1 MQRLRECGVPTVLQK
16 NIEDS
21 NVSMVDEMTAMM
33 SGQRTIQSAAQLL
46 KMYDQLTGKAA
57 QVGTM

>member
-1 MQRLRECGVPTVLQK
+1 MERLRELQNTTVLQK
-16 NIEDS
+16 NMEDS

-46 KMYDQLTGKAA
+46 KMYDQLTGKAV
-57 QVGTM
+57 QTGTM